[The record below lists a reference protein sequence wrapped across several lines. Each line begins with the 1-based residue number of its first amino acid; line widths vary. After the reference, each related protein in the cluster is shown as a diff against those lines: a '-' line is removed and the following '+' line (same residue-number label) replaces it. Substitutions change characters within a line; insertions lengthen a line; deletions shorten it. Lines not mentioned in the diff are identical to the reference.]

1 MISIHFEPPQM
12 DDLAEGFGRAAVW
25 GLFGALVP
33 VWTRDRL
40 LEKEAGL
47 EVDDAAELDDF
58 FEDEEY
64 ICPLCNNTNE
74 VCFCVTLQYSSHV

>member
-1 MISIHFEPPQM
+1 MISIHFEPPPI

-47 EVDDAAELDDF
+47 EVDDAAELDSF
-58 FEDEEY
+58 FEDFEDDEY
-64 ICPLCNNTNE
+64 ICPLCNNSHE
-74 VCFCVTLQYSSHV
+74 VCMCVTVH